1 VWPRSSAVSRY
12 AFALLSVAAAF
23 ACVSL
28 LGHLLQAAPPV
39 SLFLC
44 AIIFVAWFAGLGPA
58 LAAALLSVLAFGYF
72 YLLPINSLTLAS
84 RDLPRIALFGVA
96 AVFIASVSAAQ
107 RRTAALFRRARD
119 QLQDAVEDLKTLN
132 DQLLL
137 ENAERKAAEQKTRQ
151 AERELQATI
160 DMIPAM
166 VVRYRH
172 DGSYD
177 FVNRTWQDYTGL
189 SHESVRGGPRAR
201 IIHPEDLPLLEDAW
215 RAHLAT
221 GEPFEMEHRV
231 RRADGQYRWH
241 WTRRV
246 ALRDDSGDVL
256 RWYGVG
262 LDVHDQKEAE
272 VSLRRSEARLAEA
285 RRELQLTID
294 TIPALVGGY
303 RLDGALDFV
312 NQTWRNYTGLSLD
325 DIEEDGWT
333 PVVHPDDIAVA
344 RSRWRSC
351 LDKGEPFQAEVRL
364 RRADGEF
371 RWHTFRRVP
380 LRDVKGHVIRW
391 YGAGSDIEEQ
401 KRAEDRLRRSEAH
414 RAEAERDLQMTI
426 DTIPI
431 QVSSYRPDG
440 TREFVNRAW
449 QEYTGVSQQDAAG
462 RSWGITV
469 HPDDFDAGE
478 RAWRESL
485 ATGRPLRM
493 QMRFRRAG
501 GEYRWQLVHRVPLR
515 DENGNVIRWYG
526 VGSDIEDQKRAE
538 NALRKSE
545 AYLDQAQQL
554 SHTGSFGWNVAS
566 GDIAWSREAYQI
578 LGVDRTVAPTV
589 DLILRHVHPDDR
601 GIVQRVVDRAMQGA
615 QHFEYEH
622 RWLTADGNIKH
633 LYVRAHRVTHG
644 SVEEIVGAL
653 MDVTEARKAQ
663 EALSDAQTQLAH
675 ASRVATLG
683 EMSASIAHEVNQPLA
698 AITANAGAAVR
709 WLTRE
714 APDVDEALDAVTQI
728 IGEAERAGGVIQRI
742 RALFRKSEPE
752 MSRLDI
758 NSLIDE
764 VVTLVRN
771 EALSRRVTLRL
782 ECASGLPAV
791 YGDRI
796 QLQQV
801 IINLVVNGIQAMA
814 TVTDR
819 ARTLLIRTHRY
830 DADEVL
836 VAVQDVGIGVGP
848 EDFDRLFNAFYTT
861 KPDGMGMGLSIS
873 RSIIEAHGGR
883 IWAIRDDGP
892 GMTFQFTVSTHPPCS
907 R

>member
-1 VWPRSSAVSRY
+1 
-12 AFALLSVAAAF
+12 
-23 ACVSL
+23 
-28 LGHLLQAAPPV
+28 
-39 SLFLC
+39 
-44 AIIFVAWFAGLGPA
+44 
-58 LAAALLSVLAFGYF
+58 
-72 YLLPINSLTLAS
+72 
-84 RDLPRIALFGVA
+84 
-96 AVFIASVSAAQ
+96 
-107 RRTAALFRRARD
+107 
-119 QLQDAVEDLKTLN
+119 
-132 DQLLL
+132 
-137 ENAERKAAEQKTRQ
+137 
-151 AERELQATI
+151 
-160 DMIPAM
+160 
-166 VVRYRH
+166 
-172 DGSYD
+172 
-177 FVNRTWQDYTGL
+177 
-189 SHESVRGGPRAR
+189 
-201 IIHPEDLPLLEDAW
+201 
-215 RAHLAT
+215 
-221 GEPFEMEHRV
+221 
-231 RRADGQYRWH
+231 
-241 WTRRV
+241 
-246 ALRDDSGDVL
+246 
-256 RWYGVG
+256 
-262 LDVHDQKEAE
+262 
-272 VSLRRSEARLAEA
+272 
-285 RRELQLTID
+285 
-294 TIPALVGGY
+294 
-303 RLDGALDFV
+303 
-312 NQTWRNYTGLSLD
+312 
-325 DIEEDGWT
+325 
-333 PVVHPDDIAVA
+333 
-344 RSRWRSC
+344 
-351 LDKGEPFQAEVRL
+351 
-364 RRADGEF
+364 
-371 RWHTFRRVP
+371 
-380 LRDVKGHVIRW
+380 
-391 YGAGSDIEEQ
+391 
-401 KRAEDRLRRSEAH
+401 
-414 RAEAERDLQMTI
+414 
-426 DTIPI
+426 
-431 QVSSYRPDG
+431 
-440 TREFVNRAW
+440 
-449 QEYTGVSQQDAAG
+449 
-462 RSWGITV
+462 
-469 HPDDFDAGE
+469 
-478 RAWRESL
+478 
-485 ATGRPLRM
+485 
-493 QMRFRRAG
+493 
-501 GEYRWQLVHRVPLR
+501 
-515 DENGNVIRWYG
+515 
-526 VGSDIEDQKRAE
+526 
-538 NALRKSE
+538 
-545 AYLDQAQQL
+545 
-554 SHTGSFGWNVAS
+554 
-566 GDIAWSREAYQI
+566 
-578 LGVDRTVAPTV
+578 
-589 DLILRHVHPDDR
+589 
-601 GIVQRVVDRAMQGA
+601 MQGA